1 MLGLQDVTETDDEE
15 NAIQIAAAPSGVD
28 TSVFAMNAAYRN
40 ALDVIAAHECTALQA
55 VDYESFFTAL
65 NTPPA
70 STDALRGAFRR
81 HRETI
86 ISK

>member
-40 ALDVIAAHECTALQA
+40 ALVFA
-55 VDYESFFTAL
+55 AL

-70 STDALRGAFRR
+70 PTDALRGAFRR